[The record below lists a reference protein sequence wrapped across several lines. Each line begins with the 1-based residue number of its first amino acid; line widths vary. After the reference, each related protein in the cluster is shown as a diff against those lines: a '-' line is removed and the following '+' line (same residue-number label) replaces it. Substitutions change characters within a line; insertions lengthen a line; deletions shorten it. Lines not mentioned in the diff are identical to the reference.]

1 MSMNPARPTMASLIT
16 KVRQLINDPSG
27 TGEQFDDGSIQDALD
42 DWRQD
47 VRYEQLT
54 PAPTLYNTGTPANP
68 GNADY
73 NWTDYYSSY
82 KWWEQGEVLTDGH
95 FLTLTPAS
103 SDELQGHWT
112 FNLPTPGQY
121 PPVFITGRVYDI
133 YAAAA
138 DLLEMWSAA
147 LLANVD
153 VTSDGQ
159 TFRLSQLSAGKLKQ
173 ADIFRRRALPTV
185 AKQVRR
191 DVNTPD
197 TTSEVVLLGNNDD
210 IITR

>member
-1 MSMNPARPTMASLIT
+1 MSMNPTRATMSSLIT
-16 KVRQLINDPSG
+16 KVRQLLNDPSG
-27 TGEQFDDGSIQDALD
+27 TSAQFDDGTLQDALD

-54 PAPTLYNTGTPANP
+54 PAPTLANTGTPSNP
-68 GNADY
+68 GVAEY
-73 NWTDYYSSY
+73 NWTDYYSAY

-112 FNLPTPGQY
+112 FNLPSPGQY
-121 PPVFITGRVYDI
+121 PPIFCTGRVYDL

-138 DLLEMWSAA
+138 DLLDMWSAA
-147 LLANVD
+147 LITNVD

-159 TFRLSQLSAGKLKQ
+159 TFRLSQLAAGKQKL
-173 ADIFRRRALPTV
+173 ADLYRRRGLPTV

-197 TTSEVVLLGNNDD
+197 TSSEVVLLGNNDD
-210 IITR
+210 ILTR